1 MIRNSLVKR
10 GLVAGFLAGT
20 TVALWF
26 LVVDLVAAFPLRTP
40 AFLAR
45 VLFGLDDVE
54 LAILPIA
61 AYTLL
66 HYLVFIGLGLLLA
79 HLFVRLHPRAHLPLG
94 LVVGVLLF
102 DLLFYSSVII
112 TGVNVLEA
120 LGWPV
125 VLVGNLIAGAVLL
138 EYLRI
143 SAPVPGLGWRS
154 FLDEHR
160 ILRQGLIAGLLG
172 AGAVALSFLVIDLVF
187 QHALF
192 TPAALG
198 SAILHGASG
207 PTEIQ
212 IDASTVLSYTLLHL
226 VVFLVIGLVTAA
238 LIAQVEGHPALL
250 HGIILAFVSFEA
262 LFIGLATIGGAWVLD
277 SIGWWNVMLGNIV
290 GTLTMIG
297 YLGGKHPAL
306 WRILAGGPLATPV

>member
-26 LVVDLVAAFPLRTP
+26 LAVDLVAAFPLRTP

-54 LAILPIA
+54 LAILPIV

-94 LVVGVLLF
+94 LVVGFLLF

-125 VLVGNLIAGAVLL
+125 VLVKMANRGAVNVSR
-138 EYLRI
+138 ER
-143 SAPVPGLGWRS
+143 
-154 FLDEHR
+154 
-160 ILRQGLIAGLLG
+160 
-172 AGAVALSFLVIDLVF
+172 
-187 QHALF
+187 
-192 TPAALG
+192 
-198 SAILHGASG
+198 
-207 PTEIQ
+207 
-212 IDASTVLSYTLLHL
+212 
-226 VVFLVIGLVTAA
+226 TAA
-238 LIAQVEGHPALL
+238 NA
-250 HGIILAFVSFEA
+250 S
-262 LFIGLATIGGAWVLD
+262 
-277 SIGWWNVMLGNIV
+277 
-290 GTLTMIG
+290 
-297 YLGGKHPAL
+297 
-306 WRILAGGPLATPV
+306 RAGCMSRE

>member
-1 MIRNSLVKR
+1 M
-10 GLVAGFLAGT
+10 AGFLAGT

-26 LVVDLVAAFPLRTP
+26 LLVDLIAAFPLRTP

-45 VLFGLDDVE
+45 VLFGLGDAS
-54 LAILPIA
+54 LAILPIV

-94 LVVGVLLF
+94 FVVGFLLF
-102 DLLFYSSVII
+102 ELLFYSSVII

-143 SAPVPGLGWRS
+143 TVPAPGPGWRS

-198 SAILHGASG
+198 SAILHGAAG
-207 PTEIQ
+207 PAEIQ
-212 IDASTVLSYTLLHL
+212 VDAVTVLGYTMLHL
-226 VVFLVIGLVTAA
+226 VVFLGIGVSAAA
-238 LIAQVEGHPALL
+238 LFAQVEGHPALL
-250 HGIILAFVSFEA
+250 HGIILAFVAFEA

-277 SIGWWNVMLGNIV
+277 SIGWWNVMLGNV
-290 GTLTMIG
+290 VATLTMVG
-297 YLGGKHPAL
+297 YLGGKYPAL
-306 WRILAGGPLATPV
+306 WRTLAGGPLATPV